1 MRLQKYMAHCGVAS
15 RRKCEDII
23 AGGWVSVNGNIV
35 TDMGVKIDPREDIV
49 KVNGKLIELEYEK
62 TYIALN
68 KPIGYISSAR
78 DQFGRPTV
86 IDLIDGEFGR
96 LYPVGRLDY
105 ESEGLILLTND
116 GDLAYK
122 LTHPKFDISKEYNV
136 QVKGLPAVDDIN
148 KLRRGIF
155 LEGRRTRPATIELI
169 KQCEN
174 TSTFMV
180 ILKEG
185 RNRQI
190 RKMFDFIGHSVILL
204 QRIRIANI
212 ALGHLQPGEWRHL
225 TDEEIS
231 SLKNNI

>member
-1 MRLQKYMAHCGVAS
+1 M
-15 RRKCEDII
+15 
-23 AGGWVSVNGNIV
+23 
-35 TDMGVKIDPREDIV
+35 
-49 KVNGKLIELEYEK
+49 
-62 TYIALN
+62 
-68 KPIGYISSAR
+68 
-78 DQFGRPTV
+78 
-86 IDLIDGEFGR
+86 
-96 LYPVGRLDY
+96 
-105 ESEGLILLTND
+105 
-116 GDLAYK
+116 
-122 LTHPKFDISKEYNV
+122 

>member
-1 MRLQKYMAHCGVAS
+1 MAHCGVAS